1 MSARE
6 PSPVPSGGMALPGVW
21 CALVMLS
28 RQVRELIAARDDL
41 LDAAAIH
48 ALCEHEE
55 RLIGQARY
63 YDRTRTTTGMA

>member
-1 MSARE
+1 MPAHE
-6 PSPVPSGGMALPGVW
+6 FSPVPLAAMPGVW
-21 CALVMLS
+21 VAVLMLS
-28 RQVRELIAARDDL
+28 QQVRELTLARDDL

-63 YDRTRTTTGMA
+63 YDRTRTGTRPR

>member
-1 MSARE
+1 MPAHEPAGTPSTSAV
-6 PSPVPSGGMALPGVW
+6 VPAVWFAL
-21 CALVMLS
+21 LT
-28 RQVRELIAARDDL
+28 RQVRELRVARDDL

-63 YDRTRTTTGMA
+63 YDRTRARRR

>member
-1 MSARE
+1 MSVRE
-6 PSPVPSGGMALPGVW
+6 SSPVPSVVVPGAWLAL
-21 CALVMLS
+21 LMLS
-28 RQVRELIAARDDL
+28 RQVRELIVARDDL

-63 YDRTRTTTGMA
+63 YDRTRACAGLR